1 MGYKTIP
8 SVNNYTPSGI
18 TPTSYHHLRY
28 VVDIPVGYIKGDN
41 NHPYE
46 GSSKIPYRFVEG
58 GLKVHY
64 VHSRGVSLT
73 ITFFARFYI

>member
-8 SVNNYTPSGI
+8 SVNSYTPSGI
-18 TPTSYHHLRY
+18 TPTFSHHLRN
-28 VVDIPVGYIKGDN
+28 VVEGDYYG
-41 NHPYE
+41 PYE

-64 VHSRGVSLT
+64 VHSRGVTLT
-73 ITFFARFYI
+73 IPFFARFYI

>member
-18 TPTSYHHLRY
+18 TPTFSHHLRY
-28 VVDIPVGYIKGDN
+28 VVERDYYGL
-41 NHPYE
+41 YE
-46 GSSKIPYRFVEG
+46 GSSKIPYWFVEG

-64 VHSRGVSLT
+64 VHSRGVILT
-73 ITFFARFYI
+73 NPFFARFCI

>member
-18 TPTSYHHLRY
+18 TPTFSHHLRY
-28 VVDIPVGYIKGDN
+28 VVEGDCN
-41 NHPYE
+41 GPCE
-46 GSSKIPYRFVEG
+46 GSSKIPYWFVEG

-64 VHSRGVSLT
+64 VHSRGVSLSNP
-73 ITFFARFYI
+73 FFARIYI